1 MKGMKTGD
9 IAISVMLVAG
19 LMMFIIPMP
28 TFLIDLMIALN
39 IGLSVAILLVTIN
52 AKETLAFSTFPTILL
67 FSTIYRIAINISTT
81 RAIISNEG
89 DAGELVRTF
98 GTFVT
103 GGGGQTSLVVGAIA
117 YILIFLANFL
127 VITKGAER
135 VAEVAARFTLDA
147 MPGKQMAIDA
157 DLNSGNID
165 EEQARVR
172 RQNIQRESDF
182 YGAMDG
188 ASKFVKGDAI
198 FGILTTLVNIIGG
211 LIAGVVIFGMDM
223 ATALEIFTTATIGDG
238 LSSQIPSLIIAAA
251 MGITVTKAVT
261 EESLGSDVL
270 KQFSQNTGVLYLVA
284 GVILILA
291 LIPGMPKIVM
301 FPLAGGIALLAYTIQ
316 SRTRKAEEKE
326 EVPEVVQQAEEIRKP
341 ENVVSLLQVD
351 PIELE
356 FGYGIIPL
364 ADASQGGDLLD
375 RVVMIRRQCAI
386 DLGLI
391 VPVIR
396 LRDNIQFGSNM
407 YMIKIKGSEV
417 ATGEV
422 MIDHYLAMNPG
433 DITEEIEGIDTL
445 EPAFGLP
452 AKWINER
459 RRDRAELLGYTIVD
473 PPSVIATHLTEVIRR
488 HAHELLG
495 RQQVQVL
502 IDNLRQNQ
510 PSLVEE
516 VVPKLF
522 SLGDVQKVLAN
533 LLREG
538 VSIRDM
544 GTIVETLG
552 DYGGM
557 TRDPDMLTE
566 YVRQALKR
574 TITGKFVPDRRARV
588 ITLDPNLENM
598 VLDNIKQTEHGS
610 YVSLESDIVQK
621 IFASLRRAI
630 ERMTSLGLS
639 PIVLTSPVVRFH
651 FKKMVDSLVP
661 DLVVLSYNE
670 LEQNVD
676 IQADGVVSV

>member
-1 MKGMKTGD
+1 MRTMKAGD
-9 IAISVMLVAG
+9 YAFSLTLVLVV
-19 LMMFIIPMP
+19 LMIIIPLP
-28 TFLIDLMIALN
+28 PWLIDLLLSANIAL
-39 IGLSVAILLVTIN
+39 SVMVLLITTN
-52 AKETLAFSTFPTILL
+52 AKRTLDFSTFPSLLL
-67 FSTIYRIAINISTT
+67 FTTIFRIGLNVGTT
-81 RAIISNEG
+81 RAILLNGG
-89 DAGELVRTF
+89 DAGSLIRTF

-103 GGGGQTSLVVGAIA
+103 GGGMLGMVVGVVM
-117 YILIFLANFL
+117 YILIFLVNFL

-157 DLNSGNID
+157 DLNAGMID
-165 EEQARVR
+165 EETARR
-172 RQNIQRESDF
+172 RRTDVQRESDF
-182 YGAMDG
+182 FGAMDG

-198 FGILTTLVNIIGG
+198 FGIIATLTNIVGG
-211 LIAGVVIFGMDM
+211 LIVGVMFFAMDM
-223 ATALEIFTTATIGDG
+223 AAAAAIYVVATIGDG
-238 LSSQIPSLIIAAA
+238 LAGQIPSLLISTS
-251 MGITVTKAVT
+251 MGITVTKANA
-261 EESLGSDVL
+261 EDSLGQDLFRQMSNRPAIFMIV
-270 KQFSQNTGVLYLVA
+270 G
-284 GVILILA
+284 GVIA
-291 LIPGMPKIVM
+291 VMAMIPGMNKPVM
-301 FPLAGGIALLAYTIQ
+301 FMLALSMFALAMVI
-316 SRTRKAEEKE
+316 RRGMAKADEQED
-326 EVPEVVQQAEEIRKP
+326 VPQVQQQAEEIRKP
-341 ENVVSLLQVD
+341 ENVVSLLSVD

-396 LRDNIQFGSNM
+396 LRDNIQFASNQ

-417 ATGEV
+417 ASGEI
-422 MIDHYLAMNPG
+422 MLDHFLAMNPG
-433 DITEEIEGIDTL
+433 DISEDIEGIETM

-452 AKWINER
+452 AKWINDR

-473 PPSVIATHLTEVIRR
+473 PPSVIATHLTEIIRR

-502 IDNLRQNQ
+502 VDNLKQSQ
-510 PSLVEE
+510 PSLVDE

-522 SLGDVQKVLAN
+522 SLGEVQKVLSN
-533 LLREG
+533 LLKED

-544 GTIVETLG
+544 GTIIETMG
-552 DYGGM
+552 DYGGV

-574 TITGKFVPDRRARV
+574 TITGKFVPDRKAHV
-588 ITLDPNLENM
+588 ITLDPNLENTI
-598 VLDNIKQTEHGS
+598 LDNIRQTEQGS
-610 YVSLESDIVQK
+610 YVSLEADVIQK
-621 IFASLRRAI
+621 MFASLRRAI

-661 DLVVLSYNE
+661 DLTVLSYNE

-676 IQADGVVSV
+676 IQADGVVTI